1 MASGTVTVTIVL
13 KNKKAVRALAC
24 AKESIDEASESQP
37 WNMELKKASRAIQ
50 YAVRNLAVERKR

>member
-24 AKESIDEASESQP
+24 AKELIEEASESQP
-37 WNMELKKASRAIQ
+37 WNTDLKKASRALQ
-50 YAVRNLAVERKR
+50 YAVRNLAVARKK